1 MKKYLMLLLF
11 LFSTS
16 SFAFS
21 EQELIK
27 QLQQP
32 QNVQG
37 DFVQQRYLKALP
49 TPITTTGVF
58 TLIANK
64 GLLWHMQT
72 PFESITKVTPQGIMQ
87 WNNTTW
93 VNSDKIGQG
102 EQIRLFLGLLSGN
115 IDGLKSQFST
125 NVDGSS
131 EKWQLKLVPNSMLMQ
146 QIFTEILVKG
156 GHLVEV
162 IELHEKQGDRTVI
175 QLLNSKQNQTL
186 SNFVQQSLN

>member
-72 PFESITKVTPQGIMQ
+72 PYESITKVTP
-87 WNNTTW
+87 
-93 VNSDKIGQG
+93 
-102 EQIRLFLGLLSGN
+102 E
-115 IDGLKSQFST
+115 
-125 NVDGSS
+125 
-131 EKWQLKLVPNSMLMQ
+131 
-146 QIFTEILVKG
+146 
-156 GHLVEV
+156 
-162 IELHEKQGDRTVI
+162 
-175 QLLNSKQNQTL
+175 
-186 SNFVQQSLN
+186 